1 MNHEITAGSNIDDKA
16 TVMFVSSIIKY
27 LLRNHNLH
35 DMNYSIDLFD
45 CRIYTINRIVFTLD
59 KCEILGVS
67 LLSSIN
73 YFIVLNSM
81 LLLDLQQ
88 QVI

>member
-1 MNHEITAGSNIDDKA
+1 MALTIQLNSLIVGSIQLIKSFLN
-16 TVMFVSSIIKY
+16 VFYVVS
-27 LLRNHNLH
+27 
-35 DMNYSIDLFD
+35 
-45 CRIYTINRIVFTLD
+45 TLG

>member
-1 MNHEITAGSNIDDKA
+1 
-16 TVMFVSSIIKY
+16 
-27 LLRNHNLH
+27 
-35 DMNYSIDLFD
+35 MNYSIDLFD

-81 LLLDLQQ
+81 LLLGLQQ
-88 QVI
+88 QVF